1 MPAVPTAPYAP
12 TASTTPHPIAEGSPS
27 RVATVDAAVDAA
39 VDAGVAAAQ
48 VTTARGVV
56 TRVAPLQRV
65 LRLARPELRSLI
77 AGTVCAAVS
86 SVMNLLV
93 PKVVG
98 GIVDKATVPGWGV
111 GSLRFY
117 ALGMIGIALGGAVA
131 SAAPLAR
138 FSITGER
145 IVARLRADLFARLM
159 DQDIAFFDEKKTGEL
174 TNRLASDTTVLQ
186 NTVSVNISMGLRFVA
201 SIAGGVACLL
211 FTSPKLT
218 LLMLAV
224 VPPIALGAVA
234 YGRRVRKL
242 SRDVQDALAGS
253 SEVAE
258 EALSGIRT
266 VRSFTAEPSEVKRYG
281 AAVMRSFDLARARA
295 IIASTFMG
303 VASFAAFSALAAVLW
318 YGGLLIAD
326 GALTKGELTEFLIY
340 TLLVAFSLGGL
351 SDIWADFM
359 KASGAAERIFELME
373 REPAIPARG
382 GLELAEVEG
391 RVDFEAVAFSYPAR
405 PDVEVLAGID
415 LTIRPGEV
423 VAVVG
428 PSGAGKST
436 IAALLTRL
444 YDPTAGRVLVDGH
457 DLRDLAPDGLR
468 RRIGVVSQE
477 PILFSC
483 SIAENIRYGRAGAT
497 DAEIEAAARTAN
509 AHDFIQRFP
518 EGYATL
524 VGERGVQ
531 LSGGQK
537 QRVAIARA
545 VLKDPRILVLDEA
558 TSALDAESEH
568 LVKEALDRLM
578 KGRTTLIIAHRLSTV
593 KDADRVCVI
602 DGGRVVESGPH
613 AALMAQD
620 GLYRRLVERQFV
632 SA

>member
-1 MPAVPTAPYAP
+1 MADVPA
-12 TASTTPHPIAEGSPS
+12 SKTTS
-27 RVATVDAAVDAA
+27 RAVSL
-39 VDAGVAAAQ
+39 
-48 VTTARGVV
+48 R
-56 TRVAPLQRV
+56 RI
-65 LRLARPELRSLI
+65 LRLARPEIASL
-77 AGTVCAAVS
+77 AVGTVF
-86 SVMNLLV
+86 L
-93 PKVVG
+93 VVG
-98 GIVDKATVPGWGV
+98 SATGLYFPQKIGVIVDEATAKGI
-111 GSLRFY
+111 GSLDRTALELLGISLVQAIAFAVRF
-117 ALGMIGIALGGAVA
+117 ALFTIA
-131 SAAPLAR
+131 
-138 FSITGER
+138 GER
-145 IVARLRADLFARLM
+145 IVAHLRRDLFARLM
-159 DQDIAFFDEKKTGEL
+159 EQEIAFFDEKKTGEL

-201 SIAGGVACLL
+201 SVAGGIGLL
-211 FTSPKLT
+211 FYTSVKLT

-234 YGRRVRKL
+234 YGRRLRKL

-266 VRSFTAEPSEVKRYG
+266 VRAFTAEPSEAQRYTD
-281 AAVMRSFDLARARA
+281 AVMKSFGLARSRA
-295 IIASTFMG
+295 ELGATFMG
-303 VASFAAFSALAAVLW
+303 VTSLAAYAALAAVLW
-318 YGGLLIAD
+318 RGGHLVSS
-326 GALTKGELTEFLIY
+326 GELTAGDLTKFLIY

-351 SDIWADFM
+351 SDVWADFM
-359 KASGAAERIFELME
+359 KASGSAERIFELMD
-373 REPAIPARG
+373 RTPAIPPTG
-382 GLELAEVEG
+382 GAELPEIEG
-391 RVDFEAVAFSYPAR
+391 RVAFEGVTFSYPAR
-405 PDVEVLAGID
+405 RDVAVLRGID

-423 VAVVG
+423 VALVG

-444 YDPTAGRVLVDGH
+444 YDPDRGRVLVDGH
-457 DLRDLAPDGLR
+457 DLKDLSPDGLR
-468 RRIGVVSQE
+468 KRIGVVAQE

-483 SIAENIRYGRAGAT
+483 SVADNIRYGKAGAT

-509 AHDFIQRFP
+509 AHEFVSRFP
-518 EGYATL
+518 EGYKTL

-537 QRVAIARA
+537 QRIAIARA

-578 KGRTTLIIAHRLSTV
+578 KGRTTLVIAHRLSTV
-593 KDADRVCVI
+593 KDADRVCVL

-613 AALMAQD
+613 AALMGQD

-632 SA
+632 AA